1 MTNHFQRYVI
11 DDSDEVAQSGYR
23 SVERVLRDMGEIISC
38 WLEDMDELHR
48 LRVENQELRAQL
60 AALIPPHSPASDPP
74 DDQ

>member
-11 DDSDEVAQSGYR
+11 DDAEEVAQSSYR
-23 SVERVLRDMGEIISC
+23 SIERVLRDMGDIISC

-60 AALIPPHSPASDPP
+60 AARTPP
-74 DDQ
+74 DPST